1 MYNFQSRLQIEKG
14 AFAKENILKLLELY
28 ATECKAV
35 NCECVADLIIEDFW
49 KDLDYF
55 SENYEQQLN
64 NYEWKNVVCDITT
77 FYSESKQRIKALKGI
92 LIFEELLSI
101 HINTYLL
108 EIVNCTV
115 NKSWNDILTKNEI
128 LSGISFLNESSLVF
142 DSLFY

>member
-1 MYNFQSRLQIEKG
+1 MYNFESRLQIEKG

-28 ATECKAV
+28 ANECAKV
-35 NCECVADLIIEDFW
+35 NCEYVSELIIVEFW

-55 SENYEQQLN
+55 SVNYEQQLK
-64 NYEWKNVVCDITT
+64 NYGWENVICDIST
-77 FYSESKQRIKALKGI
+77 FYSESNQRIKALKGI

-115 NKSWNDILTKNEI
+115 DKNWNDILTKNEI
-128 LSGISFLNESSLVF
+128 LSGISFLNESDLDF

>member
-1 MYNFQSRLQIEKG
+1 MYIESRLQLEKG

-28 ATECKAV
+28 ATECKLV
-35 NCECVADLIIEDFW
+35 NCEYVVDLIIEDFW

-64 NYEWKNVVCDITT
+64 NYDWKNVICDITT

-115 NKSWNDILTKNEI
+115 DKSWDDTLTKNEI
-128 LSGISFLNESSLVF
+128 LSGISFLNESDLDF

>member
-1 MYNFQSRLQIEKG
+1 MFNSRLQLEKG

-28 ATECKAV
+28 ATECTKV
-35 NCECVADLIIEDFW
+35 ECEYVSELIIEDFW

-64 NYEWKNVVCDITT
+64 NYDWENVICDITT

-92 LIFEELLSI
+92 LIFDELLAI

-108 EIVNCTV
+108 EIVNCTM
-115 NKSWNDILTKNEI
+115 NKSWNDTLTKNEI
-128 LSGISFLNESSLVF
+128 LSGISFLNESDLDF

>member
-1 MYNFQSRLQIEKG
+1 MYIESRLQLEKG

-28 ATECKAV
+28 ATECTLV
-35 NCECVADLIIEDFW
+35 NCEYVSDLIIEDFW

-64 NYEWKNVVCDITT
+64 NYDLENVICDITT

-128 LSGISFLNESSLVF
+128 LSGISFLNESSLDF

>member
-1 MYNFQSRLQIEKG
+1 MYNFESRLQLEKG
-14 AFAKENILKLLELY
+14 AFEKENILKLLELY

-35 NCECVADLIIEDFW
+35 NCEYVSELIIEEFW

-55 SENYEQQLN
+55 SENYEKELQ
-64 NYEWKNVVCDITT
+64 NYGWNNVVCDIST

-101 HINTYLL
+101 HLNAYLL

-115 NKSWNDILTKNEI
+115 GKDWNDILTKNEI
-128 LSGISFLNESSLVF
+128 LSGIEFLSESDLDF

>member
-1 MYNFQSRLQIEKG
+1 MYNFNSRLQLEKG

-28 ATECKAV
+28 ATECTLV
-35 NCECVADLIIEDFW
+35 NCESVADLIIEDFW

-64 NYEWKNVVCDITT
+64 NYDWKNVICDITT

-108 EIVNCTV
+108 EIVNCTI
-115 NKSWNDILTKNEI
+115 NKSWNDTLTKNEI
-128 LSGISFLNESSLVF
+128 LSGISFLNESSLDF